1 MENRTDE
8 ERTVKR
14 AAVVIT
20 IQTWST
26 PIVGLL
32 MLVLGLLAGYY
43 GRPLLASQAAESAAG
58 RSSASSSASPVD
70 ENVAAQQAALMQEV
84 VAQTRHFKGDP
95 NAPVTIVEFGDFQ

>member
-8 ERTVKR
+8 ERPVKR

-32 MLVLGLLAGYY
+32 MLVVGLLAGYY

-95 NAPVTIVEFGDFQ
+95 NAPVTIIEFSDFQ